1 MTWRSHRLLTGV
13 TVLLVTHDVWFTLS
27 SVCGSTFPDRVEQ
40 VGLGDWRRY
49 HRKLSHWFV
58 LYVFLLGLVEVFSVV
73 CGEQLQFLLFLKWFF
88 VGCLCHILEDAV
100 SGRVPVWSPGKS
112 KQVLP
117 RLCYTGSLKED
128 VIVCFYL
135 VLAVGVFYVNYIY
148 GFL

>member
-1 MTWRSHRLLTGV
+1 MTWRSHRILTGI
-13 TVLLVTHDVWFTLS
+13 TVLFVTHDVWYTLA
-27 SVCGSTFPDRVEQ
+27 SVCGSTFPDRVETF
-40 VGLGDWRRY
+40 GFGDWRRH

-58 LYVFLLGLVEVFSVV
+58 LYVVLLGLVEVLFAMF
-73 CGEQLQFLLFLKWFF
+73 GRNIQFLFFLKWFF

-100 SGRVPVWSPGKS
+100 SGRIPVWRPGQL

-128 VIVCFYL
+128 VVVCFYL
-135 VLAVGVFYVNYIY
+135 VLALGVLYVNYIY